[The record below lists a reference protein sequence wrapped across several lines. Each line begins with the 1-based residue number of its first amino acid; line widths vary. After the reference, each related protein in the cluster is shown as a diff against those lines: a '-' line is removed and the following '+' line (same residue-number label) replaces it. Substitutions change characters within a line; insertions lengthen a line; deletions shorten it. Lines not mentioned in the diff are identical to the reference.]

1 MPLPSK
7 PDPDF
12 DARWAAWLARGAAHD
27 RALRHRLAIVVPAVV
42 VVGVGICFLLIR

>member
-7 PDPDF
+7 PDPEF

-27 RALRHRLAIVVPAVV
+27 RAARHRLVLLAPAAVV
-42 VVGVGICFLLIR
+42 LALFVYVWLGR